1 MNGVFQ
7 MRNTTG
13 SEHDLLHSDSGDM
26 EVIVSVSGTDNEDII
41 VTLSEILNRF
51 NGRLQASRF
60 HRIDGRFN
68 GLFYV
73 SINIAYFGPF
83 RACLES
89 LNSSRL
95 QFEFSPGHPSTSNAV
110 DDKVVFDIELY
121 GLRDKV
127 LDVEIFRAL
136 SRNQLVVDELTRDRY
151 ICESG
156 LPAFKVKLQ
165 VSTDYIFDIDEVER
179 ELQLLAEKI
188 GIHVVIDFDQDELQE
203 AI

>member
-1 MNGVFQ
+1 
-7 MRNTTG
+7 MRNTTANEQG
-13 SEHDLLHSDSGDM
+13 SQHSDKGDM

-41 VTLSEILNRF
+41 ITLSEIINRF

-60 HRIDGRFN
+60 HRMDDRFS

-89 LNSSRL
+89 LNSKRL
-95 QFEFSPGHPSTSNAV
+95 QFEFSPGNAASSNALN
-110 DDKVVFDIELY
+110 DKVAFDIELY

-127 LDVEIFRAL
+127 LDVEIFKAL
-136 SRNQLVVDELTRDRY
+136 SRNQLVVDELIRNRY

-156 LPAFKVKLQ
+156 KVAYKVKLQ
-165 VSTDYIFDIDEVER
+165 VSTDFIFDIDEVER
-179 ELQLLAEKI
+179 ELQLLAEEL
-188 GIHVVIDFDQDELQE
+188 GIHVVINFDEDELQE

>member
-1 MNGVFQ
+1 
-7 MRNTTG
+7 MRNMTG
-13 SEHDLLHSDSGDM
+13 SEQGLQHSDNSDM

-60 HRIDGRFN
+60 HRIEDRFN
-68 GLFYV
+68 GLFYI

-89 LNSSRL
+89 LNSKRL
-95 QFEFSPGHPSTSNAV
+95 QFEFSPGHSLSSGILN
-110 DDKVVFDIELY
+110 DKVAFDIELY

-136 SRNQLVVDELTRDRY
+136 SRNQLVVDELTRKRY
-151 ICESG
+151 ISESG
-156 LPAFKVKLQ
+156 KAAYKVKLQ
-165 VSTDYIFDIDEVER
+165 VSTDFIFDIDEVER
-179 ELQLLAEKI
+179 ELQLLAEKLD
-188 GIHVVIDFDQDELQE
+188 IHVVIDFEEDALQE